1 VIEPAQPWALERFQ
15 EVLDAWAERDKP
27 SVDLRF
33 VVTEWVLSLF
43 DDPYKSARRENA
55 PNLWSVVVPGS
66 AEDPYQVVFCS
77 YWIEERR
84 HVVRCDNIAT
94 LSYPV

>member
-1 VIEPAQPWALERFQ
+1 MIEPGRQWTLERFQ

-43 DDPYKSARRENA
+43 DDPYQGARREIA
-55 PNLWSVVVPGS
+55 PNLWSVIVPGS
-66 AEDPYQVVFCS
+66 AEDPYKIVFCS
-77 YWIEERR
+77 YWIEETR